1 MIYVYIRYP
10 IYDVY
15 IVTYSLYLAAQAS
28 GSEGDVGSA
37 IVTLDGVQLQG
48 SLRKKRRFG
57 LYTFMA
63 EVSVYMTCCSS
74 VTCLV

>member
-1 MIYVYIRYP
+1 MHKYI
-10 IYDVY
+10 
-15 IVTYSLYLAAQAS
+15 SYLAAQAS

-63 EVSVYMTCCSS
+63 EVGVYDM
-74 VTCLV
+74 L